1 MKTTNLIT
9 LALILFLGNNFCAA
23 QEINEIKKETPPHYI
38 YLYPDLRKAQVD
50 SVINA
55 LKKYD
60 IELNFETL
68 EYDSTNSIIKKVK
81 GTVSNRYMS
90 KGTFESY
97 DFKGLTIITTK
108 EQCGIVVGIVTNE
121 IEEK

>member
-1 MKTTNLIT
+1 MKTTTLIA
-9 LALILFLGNNFCAA
+9 LAFFLLLGNNFCAA
-23 QEINEIKKETPPHYI
+23 QQAKHEKKETPPHYI
-38 YLYPDLRKAQVD
+38 YLFPDLKKAQVD
-50 SVINA
+50 SLINA
-55 LKKYD
+55 IKKYD
-60 IELNFETL
+60 ITLNFETL

-108 EQCGIVVGIVTNE
+108 EQCGVVVGIVTNTN
-121 IEEK
+121 EEK